1 MSFNTWFVSFIV
13 LVSNV
18 INFLFFIISNSTP
31 FSIIS
36 HSPSSILS
44 SPPFLHPFLLLY
56 HLSHLPPSFHLA
68 LEKVALLIGNQKYEP
83 PISPLVSPENDIRE
97 LHKLLEAPP
106 LNYKVI
112 SLVNLKF
119 REMMKA
125 LETFYEMLAVP
136 GVYALFYYSGHGFN
150 FQGSTYL
157 VPVDATLPLMCE
169 NNIEA
174 NAIGVS
180 MQSKMSRAIVVLDCC
195 RIR

>member
-1 MSFNTWFVSFIV
+1 MI
-13 LVSNV
+13 
-18 INFLFFIISNSTP
+18 P
-31 FSIIS
+31 
-36 HSPSSILS
+36 HSPPSLPSFF
-44 SPPFLHPFLLLY
+44 PPFLHPSLVLY
-56 HLSHLPPSFHLA
+56 IFHTLLPPSPLA

-83 PISPLVSPENDIRE
+83 PINRLVSPENDIRE

-106 LNYKVI
+106 LNFKVI

-125 LETFYEMLAVP
+125 LEMFYEMLAVP

-150 FQGSTYL
+150 FQGGTYL

-174 NAIGVS
+174 NAIGVR
-180 MQSKMSRAIVVLDCC
+180 MQQKMSRAIVVLDCC

>member
-1 MSFNTWFVSFIV
+1 M
-13 LVSNV
+13 
-18 INFLFFIISNSTP
+18 
-31 FSIIS
+31 
-36 HSPSSILS
+36 
-44 SPPFLHPFLLLY
+44 
-56 HLSHLPPSFHLA
+56 
-68 LEKVALLIGNQKYEP
+68 ALLIGNQKYES
-83 PISPLVSPENDIRE
+83 PISPLLSPENDIRE

-157 VPVDATLPLMCE
+157 VPVDATLPLKCE

>member
-1 MSFNTWFVSFIV
+1 M
-13 LVSNV
+13 
-18 INFLFFIISNSTP
+18 
-31 FSIIS
+31 
-36 HSPSSILS
+36 
-44 SPPFLHPFLLLY
+44 
-56 HLSHLPPSFHLA
+56 
-68 LEKVALLIGNQKYEP
+68 ALLIGNQKYES
-83 PISPLVSPENDIRE
+83 PISPLLSPENDIRE

-180 MQSKMSRAIVVLDCC
+180 MQSKLSRAIVVLDCC